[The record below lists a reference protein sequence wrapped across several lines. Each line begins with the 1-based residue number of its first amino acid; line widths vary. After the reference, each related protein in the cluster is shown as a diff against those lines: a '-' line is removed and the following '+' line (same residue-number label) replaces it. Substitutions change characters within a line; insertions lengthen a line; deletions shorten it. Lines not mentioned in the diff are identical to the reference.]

1 MFQNTL
7 YCVEYNLHYHRRQH
21 RVQVHALMHDVGIW
35 LCCGQ
40 QLKRIRRAEKKGNET
55 VTEEKFSVLFQCEF
69 NVGGGDMAFQV
80 WVSAGGDMA
89 FQVWVS
95 VGGDMALLVGWEGLV
110 CAASESG

>member
-1 MFQNTL
+1 MA
-7 YCVEYNLHYHRRQH
+7 RQD
-21 RVQVHALMHDVGIW
+21 RVQGRALMHDVGIW

-89 FQVWVS
+89 
-95 VGGDMALLVGWEGLV
+95 LLVGWEGV
-110 CAASESG
+110 SMCGI